1 MKLIVG
7 LGNPGRAYAAS
18 RHNVGFMCLSHFA
31 RAHGIALIQ
40 KQARSRIGR
49 GEVAGAAVILARP
62 RTYMNLSGEAVS
74 LLVRRFGVPP
84 ADLLVIHDDLDL
96 PLGKLR
102 IRQRGG
108 SGGHKGVQSIITS
121 LGSEDFPRIRVGI
134 GHPEDGDDTVSY
146 VLASFTPA
154 ERQVI
159 KEVIP
164 QVSAAVHCLLT
175 EGTAAAMNRYN

>member
-1 MKLIVG
+1 
-7 LGNPGRAYAAS
+7 
-18 RHNVGFMCLSHFA
+18 
-31 RAHGIALIQ
+31 
-40 KQARSRIGR
+40 
-49 GEVAGAAVILARP
+49 
-62 RTYMNLSGEAVS
+62 MNLSGEAVS

-108 SGGHKGVQSIITS
+108 SGGHRGLQSIIIS

-146 VLASFTPA
+146 VLASFTPT

-159 KEVIP
+159 KAVIP
-164 QVSAAVHCLLT
+164 QVSAAVHCFLT
-175 EGTAAAMNRYN
+175 EGTATAMNRYN